1 MIETLLVAA
10 ILLVEIVDVIRH
22 WKRRDK

>member
-1 MIETLLVAA
+1 MLETLLVAA

-22 WKRRDK
+22 WKERD